1 MIDSGSAMAELKAE
15 FVHGLPLETAWKMAK
30 RSDMILPSV
39 LPHVFAKVER
49 LEGDGG
55 VGTIRIVTL
64 GDGVPGAGQTFKE
77 RVDVFDKATHTIEYT
92 TIEGGD
98 PRFTHT
104 KFTIKFTPGKNSD
117 SETLVTWTCEY
128 IPVDETV
135 APPEELKA
143 FSDDGYRA
151 LEKYVKEHPETAAD

>member
-1 MIDSGSAMAELKAE
+1 MVDSGSAMAELKAE

-64 GDGVPGAGQTFKE
+64 GDGNNQISLTPSLSLSSIDFNLEDLPLHSSHFFLKMN
-77 RVDVFDKATHTIEYT
+77 VDVNN
-92 TIEGGD
+92 
-98 PRFTHT
+98 R
-104 KFTIKFTPGKNSD
+104 
-117 SETLVTWTCEY
+117 
-128 IPVDETV
+128 
-135 APPEELKA
+135 
-143 FSDDGYRA
+143 
-151 LEKYVKEHPETAAD
+151 